1 MVNNVSSNYS
11 YAYPKQDLQNLAK
24 YASGMDVTPQ
34 NDNLKVKDLMSYP
47 ITITAYDSYQWI
59 KKNKG
64 NYKAAFKTITDTA
77 QEGNK
82 LFKQVGVNGFL
93 RVSDAK
99 EMLKLIPE
107 SEYLSKL
114 SQPVQD
120 LYKTAQSYAEIA
132 VKTPDKAKGALKVAN
147 MKFAEAKAAAYAER
161 TASATGIF
169 GKVKNALG
177 ITKVTKGLNNL
188 AAKSPAF
195 SKCLDA
201 YRNESG
207 TLMLALEGGIEVA
220 TNVVP
225 TFKQLGAKKGF
236 KQLGKSSVTT
246 ASSVAGWVA
255 GSAIGSKVGKILKA
269 AIPGG
274 TKVGALAGVL
284 AETVCSYVGG
294 SIVQHFAS
302 KGAKKL
308 VGKSELEK
316 AKEQETLELA
326 KVAQEVPEVFNGLV
340 EAAAQRMAVEGEDSA
355 NSKVMNESFKNLVL
369 SQQPSAVL
377 NRDQLAAVAQSLED
391 PQIQSVAAQQVQQQA
406 GVQTSDRASQAIAN
420 ADAYMD
426 KISKTL
432 IK

>member
-1 MVNNVSSNYS
+1 MVNNVNSNRA

-24 YASGMDVTPQ
+24 YATGMDVTPQ
-34 NDNLKVKDLMSYP
+34 KNNLKVTDLMSYP
-47 ITITAYDSYQWI
+47 MTITAYDSYQWI

-82 LFKQVGVNGFL
+82 LLKQVGVNGVL
-93 RVSDAK
+93 RVSNAK
-99 EMLKLIPE
+99 DILKFIPE

-132 VKTPDKAKGALKVAN
+132 IKTPEKAKRALKVAN
-147 MKFAEAKAAAYAER
+147 KNFAEAKAAAYAEK

-169 GKVKNALG
+169 SKVKNALG
-177 ITKVTKGLNNL
+177 ITKVNKGLNNL
-188 AAKSPAF
+188 AAKSPTF

-201 YRNESG
+201 YKNESG

-225 TFKQLGAKKGF
+225 TFKKLGAKKGL

-255 GSAIGSKVGKILKA
+255 GSAIGSKVGKAIKA
-269 AIPGG
+269 AVPGG
-274 TKVGALAGVL
+274 KKAGALIGVL

-316 AKEQETLELA
+316 AKEQETLQLTQ
-326 KVAQEVPEVFNGLV
+326 VAQDVPEVFNGLI
-340 EAAAQRMAVEGEDSA
+340 EAAAQRMSVEGENSP
-355 NSKVMNESFKNLVL
+355 NSKAMNESFKNLVL
-369 SQQPSAVL
+369 SQQPSAIL
-377 NRDQLAAVAQSLED
+377 DREQLAMVAKSLED
-391 PQIQSVAAQQVQQQA
+391 PQVQTVASQRIQQQA
-406 GVQTSDRASQAIAN
+406 GMQTSERATQAIAN
-420 ADAYMD
+420 ADAYMN
-426 KISKTL
+426 KLSKTVL
-432 IK
+432 K